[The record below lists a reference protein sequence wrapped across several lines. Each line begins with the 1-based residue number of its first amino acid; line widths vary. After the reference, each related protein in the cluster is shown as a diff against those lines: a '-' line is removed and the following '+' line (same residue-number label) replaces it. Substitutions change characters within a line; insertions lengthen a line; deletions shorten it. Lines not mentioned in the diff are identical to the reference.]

1 MPLQFR
7 RGTRAEYDLL
17 NVPLA
22 EGEPL
27 WITDTGQLFIG
38 NGTTLANALDPVIGF
53 GAEESQDATAALFAA
68 GTHTDISF
76 NYDDLDGNL
85 SASVDISQFRQNVD
99 LAGFGLV
106 GTGSINI
113 AGEIR
118 GDFKGSVFADD
129 STLLIDGADGSLNF
143 GIGDLL
149 DVKTSDVLMGEDH
162 SPNNGEPLVWNA
174 MMGHWMPQDTL
185 IADITGSVLGQDST
199 VLVDATDGA
208 VNLDGTVH
216 GNIIP
221 NNSGQHAIGAPADRF
236 KELYL
241 SEELWLGMAQVTA
254 SGAGI
259 NLPAGSTIDGAPLE
273 PTGGTGGNLN
283 VNIIGDDSSL
293 IVSAGTNTVNADL
306 IIAGTILSE
315 DISGNFVGSV
325 FADDSSIIVDGM
337 TGDVSAKTITA
348 NNLETTNITTTNVIA
363 TNIATTFATI
373 QSITSAG
380 SALDFSSDT
389 GNSTFSVNST
399 DNAGILTL
407 RKNSDADLSGTTPAY
422 GRIVFARDD
431 ANGPSVNALISGT
444 DLALTFAVDDTGTFA
459 DSSKFFVWTGSNF
472 GIGTT
477 TPTHT
482 LDVNGSGKFAG
493 DVEAAAFKGSVVS
506 DDSTI
511 MIDAVENT
519 ITVGSF
525 IQFGSLTSIER
536 DDLTAANGMVIYN
549 TTNNKFEGY
558 QNGAWINLDDGT
570 AAS

>member
-1 MPLQFR
+1 
-7 RGTRAEYDLL
+7 
-17 NVPLA
+17 
-22 EGEPL
+22 
-27 WITDTGQLFIG
+27 
-38 NGTTLANALDPVIGF
+38 
-53 GAEESQDATAALFAA
+53 
-68 GTHTDISF
+68 
-76 NYDDLDGNL
+76 
-85 SASVDISQFRQNVD
+85 
-99 LAGFGLV
+99 
-106 GTGSINI
+106 
-113 AGEIR
+113 
-118 GDFKGSVFADD
+118 
-129 STLLIDGADGSLNF
+129 
-143 GIGDLL
+143 
-149 DVKTSDVLMGEDH
+149 
-162 SPNNGEPLVWNA
+162 

-221 NNSGQHAIGAPADRF
+221 NNSGQHAIGAPSDRF

-273 PTGGTGGNLN
+273 PTGGTGGDLN

-293 IVSAGTNTVNADL
+293 IVSAATNTVNADL

-325 FADDSSIIVDGM
+325 FADDSSIVVDGI
-337 TGDVSAKTITA
+337 TGDINASALTA
-348 NNLETTNITTTNVIA
+348 TSITTT
-363 TNIATTFATI
+363 
-373 QSITSAG
+373 SASTESLS
-380 SALDFSSDT
+380 SASSELSFSSGT
-389 GNSTFSVNST
+389 GNSTFGVNST
-399 DNAGILTL
+399 DNAGILAL
-407 RKNSDADLSGTTPAY
+407 RKLSDADLSGTSPAY

-431 ANGPSVNALISGT
+431 ANGPAVNALISGT

-472 GIGTT
+472 GIGTP
-477 TPTHT
+477 TPTQT
-482 LDVNGSGKFAG
+482 LDVNGSGNFAG
-493 DVEAAAFKGSVVS
+493 DVQAAAFKGSVFS

-519 ITVGSF
+519 ITAGSF
-525 IQFGSLTSIER
+525 IQFGNLTSSER
-536 DDLTAANGMVIYN
+536 NNLSAENGMVIYN